1 MALSPGCAD
10 CAAQGV
16 FPGLPSGLGGA
27 GQFAAGERLT
37 VSGGPP
43 DDGPYPGDM
52 VRLSVDLAT
61 AETLMYG
68 DPGTVV
74 DCAAYPGTVGYTFLA
89 DGLYSWMCEMG
100 PNGTIS
106 VNCGVAPPFDPVQ
119 EITNL
124 KARVAGLTIA
134 SGVTGP
140 LIYDLDEALKALG
153 GQVVTGRGWFV
164 RNRGLAFL
172 RRSSTAAR
180 FLAWAGP
187 DPCRSL
193 QTFIDRATSAWVA
206 GQLTNAQACELTS
219 TAKNIRRFLNC
230 GAGAPASPPRTSTP
244 GAP

>member
-74 DCAAYPGTVGYTFLA
+74 DCAAYPGTVGYTFPS
-89 DGLYSWMCEMG
+89 DGLYSWFSEIDG
-100 PNGTIS
+100 DGIIS
-106 VNCGVAPPFDPVQ
+106 LDCGVAPPFDPVQ

-124 KARVAGLTIA
+124 KAMVAGLTIA
-134 SGVTGP
+134 SGVMGP
-140 LIYDLDEALKALG
+140 LIYDLDQALEGLWRQARW
-153 GQVVTGRGWFV
+153 GRLV
-164 RNRGLAFL
+164 RNRGLASL

-187 DPCRSL
+187 DPCQSL
-193 QTFIDRATSAWVA
+193 QTFIDQANSAWAA
-206 GQLTNAQACELTS
+206 GQLANAQGCELTC

-230 GAGAPASPPRTSTP
+230 
-244 GAP
+244 